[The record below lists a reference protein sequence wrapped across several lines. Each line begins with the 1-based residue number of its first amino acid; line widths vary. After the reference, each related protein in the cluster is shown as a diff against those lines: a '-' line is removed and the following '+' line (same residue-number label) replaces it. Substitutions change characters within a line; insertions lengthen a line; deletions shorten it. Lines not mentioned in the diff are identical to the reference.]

1 MAEKTKF
8 RKGLEKVL
16 IGGAMVLGS
25 LGVGNEVKGQ
35 VYDVNYWVAPNDSTL
50 NFRSSFDLDGDN
62 ERTQNDADIGRAYL
76 DGTYTPPQD
85 DKRFIQKFDVNKN
98 GIPGEEDLS
107 KYVQYLE
114 ETPFFQP
121 SWYWNKLKTPQE
133 RNEFLEKEAALN
145 YVNEIPP
152 ISTPPIW
159 DCTQYAQ
166 QTMIDMHGFGSPF
179 EIEQLKKVYDYN
191 FEDNGLG
198 GNFPLI
204 DVAIVDYNTEDVPIG
219 SHEMNTVVTGNNAL
233 EWNSWNHFEPQTDQT
248 NVQPGEA
255 YIIGENSK
263 FDIRGVPVLEGGNT
277 LNLKGYLRYFIE
289 NNQIINV
296 ETLNQYTLNQIFERD
311 QINPQIST
319 SLQDGASYQPEANAT
334 INVTDDKGLKK
345 SWYSTDDGLT
355 KIALSEGVNNIALPS
370 SEGNLEYIIYA
381 GDDFYNEV
389 LERRDI
395 TIEGQGDVTPPEIS
409 WNSSASGT
417 HANNIEFNW
426 NITDP
431 NFQDAW
437 ISKDDEKQNISQTGS
452 MEFNDLPNGTYK
464 FGIGARD
471 SFGNADSTFEEHT
484 ITGVGLEKK
493 LFGDDFN
500 LYPNPSTNGIFNVRY
515 KSENNEVIYEEIFD
529 SSGKLISQ
537 ESFEGGN
544 ERIINLTDAAPGLY
558 LYRLRKSNGE
568 TRTEKII
575 KQ

>member
-1 MAEKTKF
+1 
-8 RKGLEKVL
+8 
-16 IGGAMVLGS
+16 MVLGG
-25 LGVGNEVKGQ
+25 LVAGNEVKGQ
-35 VYDVNYWVAPNDSTL
+35 DVYTANPFVQPNDSTL
-50 NFRSSFDLDGDN
+50 NWYGSGDANGDN
-62 ERTQNDADIGRAYL
+62 AINYADVERMDDVIN
-76 DGTYTPPQD
+76 GTYTPNTSQD
-85 DKRFIQKFDVNKN
+85 PRVYDRMDVN
-98 GIPGEEDLS
+98 GD
-107 KYVQYLE
+107 
-114 ETPFFQP
+114 ETIDNQDRTMLNNHLTTNPFFQP
-121 SWYWNKLKTPQE
+121 NWYWNKLKTRAE
-133 RNEFLEKEAALN
+133 REDWLVKMLAIDKT
-145 YVNEIPP
+145 NEI
-152 ISTPPIW
+152 IQSG
-159 DCTQYAQ
+159 DVKKNCRFYSN
-166 QTMIDMHGFGSPF
+166 QTMINFHGFSDPIDIANFNQVYPF
-179 EIEQLKKVYDYN
+179 EWK
-191 FEDNGLG
+191 DNNRFNL
-198 GNFPLI
+198 PLL
-204 DVAIVDYNTEDVPIG
+204 DVRILDFNQQGTTG
-219 SHEMNTVVTGNNAL
+219 HEMNTTITGD
-233 EWNSWNHFEPQTDQT
+233 NSRIWGDQDPIEPQTDHFSI
-248 NVQPGEA
+248 QPGEE
-255 YIIGENSK
+255 YLIGDNAR
-263 FDIRGVPVLEGGNT
+263 FYIRGPPTTGFQGLPEEYEIKMNNLVAYNL
-277 LNLKGYLRYFIE
+277 LNKIPSLFWPQPGDDFG
-289 NNQIINV
+289 QI
-296 ETLNQYTLNQIFERD
+296 LQRD
-311 QINPQIST
+311 KTDPIIST
-319 SLQDGASYQPEANAT
+319 SLQEGATYQPGANAT

-345 SWYSTDDGLT
+345 SWYGADDGLT
-355 KIALSEGVNNIALPS
+355 KIALSEGVNNITLPS
-370 SEGNLEYIIYA
+370 SEGNFEYIIYA
-381 GDDFYNEV
+381 GDYFYNEV
-389 LERRDI
+389 LERRNI
-395 TIEGQGDVTPPEIS
+395 TIEEQGDVTPPEIS